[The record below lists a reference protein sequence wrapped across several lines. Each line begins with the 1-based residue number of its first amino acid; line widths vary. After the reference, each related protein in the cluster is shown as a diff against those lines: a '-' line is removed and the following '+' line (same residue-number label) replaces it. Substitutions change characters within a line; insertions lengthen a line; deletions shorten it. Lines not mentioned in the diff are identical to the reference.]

1 MRKRAGFTLIEL
13 LVVIAI
19 IAVLI
24 ALLLPAVQAARE
36 AARRMQCANNLKQ
49 LGLAMQN
56 YHDVQ
61 GTFPIG
67 RMGLNYTYNIGA
79 QAANRRTWALNI
91 MPFLEQGAVFQ
102 AINFS
107 LGFYYPQNTTV
118 ITSIVPGFH
127 CPSDPNTYAIEVGS
141 TAQRRYEGN
150 YVVNWGNSH
159 FTQDQC
165 NSGCANWNYPD
176 PWVNNPL
183 AAQFGPVKFMG
194 APFGGNVA
202 RGISFLVD
210 GTSNT
215 LMMAEV
221 IIGLDN
227 GGTYDVR
234 GDVYNDD
241 QVCTTFMT
249 FTTPNST
256 IYDVE
261 GYCAYPYQINPP
273 CYKVNGAANYSAPYV
288 AARSRHPGGVN
299 ALKCD
304 GSVTFFKSSVA
315 VQTSRAPGDRA
326 GQRGALGRLL
336 LTGTRSRRGRAV
348 GVGNAEGRSGPDPAA
363 LRTGG
368 SAPSARGAP
377 RRCRGP
383 ARRSGR

>member
-1 MRKRAGFTLIEL
+1 MRTRRGFTLIEL

-36 AARRMQCANNLKQ
+36 AARRSQCVNNLKQ

-56 YHDVQ
+56 YHDTQ
-61 GTFPIG
+61 GTFPMG
-67 RMGLNYTYNIGA
+67 RMGLNYNYTTGT
-79 QAANRRTWALNI
+79 QANNRRTWAISI
-91 MPFLEQGAVFQ
+91 MPYLEQGAIFQ
-102 AINFS
+102 SVNFS
-107 LGFYYPQNTTV
+107 LSSLQLQNTTV
-118 ITSIVPGFH
+118 ILTAVAGFH
-127 CPSDPNTYAIEVGS
+127 CPSDPQSYSIEVGS
-141 TAQRRYEGN
+141 TASRRYEGN

-165 NSGCANWNYPD
+165 NSGCPNWNYPD
-176 PWVNNPL
+176 PWVTNPL
-183 AAQFGPVKFMG
+183 SAQYGTVKFLG
-194 APFGGNVA
+194 APFGGNVS
-202 RGISFLVD
+202 RSISYITD

-221 IIGLDN
+221 IVGMDN

-261 GYCAYPYQINPP
+261 GYCAYPYALNPP
-273 CYKVNGAANYSAPYV
+273 CYKVGGAANYNAPYV
-288 AARSRHPGGVN
+288 AARSFHSGGAN

-304 GSVTFFKSSVA
+304 GSVAFFKNSVA
-315 VQTSRAPGDRA
+315 V
-326 GQRGALGRLL
+326 
-336 LTGTRSRRGRAV
+336 LTWRAV
-348 GVGNAEGRSGPDPAA
+348 GTAQ
-363 LRTGG
+363 GG
-368 SAPSARGAP
+368 EVISADQL
-377 RRCRGP
+377 
-383 ARRSGR
+383 